1 MHTPRDT
8 ATLLAVI
15 LIRSKQTRARV
26 STITIKILAKRRLLR
41 SAFILELSGELADL
55 SWIFFELAS
64 GGFAAV
70 QAKALEAAK
79 PVTVRRF
86 LKDEERRKLNRG
98 DDMDWDA
105 LRREV
110 EPHEE
115 EPGDAD

>member
-1 MHTPRDT
+1 MHTPRET

-15 LIRSKQTRARV
+15 LNRSTQTRARV

-41 SAFILELSGELADL
+41 SAFILELSAELADL

-86 LKDEERRKLNRG
+86 LTDEERGALNRG
-98 DDMDWDA
+98 DIDCDA
-105 LRREV
+105 LRREA